1 MGYLL
6 TRYSARKADRL
17 RLEEERK
24 RKRLQEEANRA
35 GTLDMEVIY

>member
-1 MGYLL
+1 L
-6 TRYSARKADRL
+6 TRYTARKADRI